1 MSDRKQEY
9 VSTLEEKLQA
19 LIIMLEATERVII
32 TGEGDDEQLY
42 KEAEFI
48 SSLYEQR
55 ADVVSRIK
63 KMDETLA
70 ELKYLEKDKALVKA
84 VKPIEEKIKETAKA
98 IVELDK
104 KNIESSEKLAVFL
117 KGGLKKIRDGR
128 DVSSA
133 YNISTQAGS
142 SGYLFDRTN

>member
-1 MSDRKQEY
+1 MDERKQEY
-9 VSTLEEKLQA
+9 LDTLKEKSQA

-32 TGEGDDEQLY
+32 TGNGDDEQLMQ
-42 KEAEFI
+42 EAEFI

-55 ADVVSRIK
+55 ADVITRIQ

-70 ELKYLEKDKALVKA
+70 QLKDLEKDMALSKLC
-84 VKPIEEKIKETAKA
+84 KPVTDKIKETAKA

-104 KNIESSEKLAVFL
+104 KNIMASEKLTTFL
-117 KGGLKKIRDGR
+117 KGGLKKVRDGR

-133 YNISTQAGS
+133 YNISTPAASTGH
-142 SGYLFDRTN
+142 YFDRTN